1 MSINDENKGV
11 PIVLNPKKLTVDLEV
26 AHDTRPKAEQL
37 IDGLLTI
44 ILKLDP
50 V

>member
-1 MSINDENKGV
+1 MSRDENKRV
-11 PIVLNPKKLTVDLEV
+11 PVELNPKKLTVDLEV
-26 AHDTRPKAEQL
+26 AHDTRLKAEQL
-37 IDGLLTI
+37 VDGLLTV